1 LITSSIFI
9 GQLSIPLVVEPLHAA
24 LGMKNMFLVLA
35 LVLVSASL
43 LAALIPRFSRL
54 QHAAATRSEP
64 ALK

>member
-1 LITSSIFI
+1 
-9 GQLSIPLVVEPLHAA
+9 LVVEPLHAA